1 MINAACTWF
10 LWTPRP
16 LTLADVKARRDSRR
30 SEFDGDCW
38 DGEENSMEGKD
49 VVVMESVLGV
59 KRILRGPL
67 LRLVLRGKIATEERD
82 MDGNGTPQLDDGRK
96 NARTTENDRK

>member
-1 MINAACTWF
+1 MINASCTWF
-10 LWTPRP
+10 LWTPQP

-38 DGEENSMEGKD
+38 DGEENSMERKD

-67 LRLVLRGKIATEERD
+67 LRLVLRGEIATEERRGERQGWERD
-82 MDGNGTPQLDDGRK
+82 
-96 NARTTENDRK
+96 TTVG